1 MKKFLSLISLMLGV
15 FFTFTA
21 CGDKT
26 TKPEDESVKV
36 RVGVTIYPLKYFT
49 EAIGG
54 DKVDVFSIIPD
65 GSDAHSFDPKPM
77 DLKDLNN
84 TDIFVYNGL
93 GMEEWIDSILN
104 TLEGT
109 DVKKVEASNGIVAL
123 SAIGDN
129 DHEHEEESDHE
140 HAEEGDHEHAE
151 ESDHDHNHGGSD
163 PHVWLSLTDAIV
175 QAENIKNALTQVDQE
190 NKDYYEENYNNL
202 VKEFTSLKD
211 EYLLKFN
218 SISNKNFVTGH
229 AAFGY
234 LCRDFGLIQS
244 SIADVFGE
252 GELTPKDLEA
262 LMEYS
267 KANNVKVIFSE
278 STASEKEAET
288 LAKEVGAR
296 VEKIYALETQE
307 DGMNYIDAMRY
318 NLETIYNALK

>member
-1 MKKFLSLISLMLGV
+1 MKKFLSLISLIVGV

-26 TKPEDESVKV
+26 TKPEDESMKV

-49 EAIGG
+49 EVIGG

-65 GSDAHSFDPKPM
+65 GSDAHNFDPKPM

-93 GMEEWIDSILN
+93 GMEDWIDSILN

-109 DVKKVEASNGIVAL
+109 DVKKVEASNGAEVL
-123 SAIGDN
+123 SAIEEDN
-129 DHEHEEESDHE
+129 HDHEHEEE
-140 HAEEGDHEHAE
+140 A
-151 ESDHDHNHGGSD
+151 DHDHNHGGSD
-163 PHVWLSLTDAIV
+163 PHVWLSLTDALV
-175 QAENIKNALTQVDQE
+175 QAENIKNALVEVDQE

-211 EYLLKFN
+211 EYSAKFN
-218 SISNKNFVTGH
+218 SITNKNFVTGH

-234 LCRDFGLIQS
+234 LCRDFGLTQS

-252 GELTPKDLEA
+252 GELTPKDLQA
-262 LMEYS
+262 LIEYS
-267 KANNVKVIFSE
+267 KTNNVKVIFSE

-288 LAKEVGAR
+288 LAKEVGAK
-296 VEKIYALETQE
+296 VEKIYTLETQE
-307 DGMNYIDAMRY
+307 DDMSYIDGMKY
-318 NLETIYNALK
+318 NLETIYNSLK

>member
-1 MKKFLSLISLMLGV
+1 MKKFLSLIILTLGV
-15 FFTFTA
+15 FFTFVA

-26 TKPEDESVKV
+26 TKPEDESVKI

-49 EAIGG
+49 EVIGG
-54 DKVDVFSIIPD
+54 DKVEAFSIIPD
-65 GSDAHSFDPKPM
+65 GSDAHNFDPKPM

-109 DVKKVEASNGIVAL
+109 DVKKVEASNGIEAL
-123 SAIGDN
+123 SAIEEDDH
-129 DHEHEEESDHE
+129 DHEHSEETDHE
-140 HAEEGDHEHAE
+140 
-151 ESDHDHNHGGSD
+151 HNHGGSD

-175 QAENIKNALTQVDQE
+175 QAENIKNALVEVDQE

-211 EYLLKFN
+211 EYLVKFN

-288 LAKEVGAR
+288 LAKEIGAK

-307 DGMNYIDAMRY
+307 DNMNYIEGMRY
-318 NLETIYNALK
+318 NLETIYNSLK

>member
-65 GSDAHSFDPKPM
+65 GSDAHNFDPKPM
-77 DLKDLNN
+77 DLKDLNK

-93 GMEEWIDSILN
+93 DMEEWIDSILN

-109 DVKKVEASNGIVAL
+109 DVKKVEASTGIEAL
-123 SAIGDN
+123 SAIEED
-129 DHEHEEESDHE
+129 DHEHDEE
-140 HAEEGDHEHAE
+140 
-151 ESDHDHNHGGSD
+151 DHDHDHDHGGVD
-163 PHVWLSLTDAIV
+163 PHVWLSLSDALV
-175 QAENIKNALTQVDQE
+175 QAENIKNALVEVDQE

-211 EYLLKFN
+211 EYLAKFN
-218 SISNKNFVTGH
+218 SITNKDFVTGH

-234 LCRDFGLIQS
+234 LCRDFGLTQS

-262 LMEYS
+262 LIEYS
-267 KANNVKVIFSE
+267 KANNVEVIFSE

-307 DGMNYIDAMRY
+307 DGMNYIDGMRY

>member
-1 MKKFLSLISLMLGV
+1 MKKFLSLISLIVGV

-26 TKPEDESVKV
+26 TKPEDESMKV

-49 EAIGG
+49 EVIGG

-65 GSDAHSFDPKPM
+65 GSDAHNFDPKPM

-93 GMEEWIDSILN
+93 GMEDWIDSILN

-109 DVKKVEASNGIVAL
+109 DVKKVEASNGAEVL
-123 SAIGDN
+123 SAIEED
-129 DHEHEEESDHE
+129 DHEHEEE
-140 HAEEGDHEHAE
+140 A
-151 ESDHDHNHGGSD
+151 DHDHNHGGSD
-163 PHVWLSLTDAIV
+163 PHVWLSLTDALV
-175 QAENIKNALTQVDQE
+175 QAENIKNALVEVDQE

-211 EYLLKFN
+211 EYSAKFN
-218 SISNKNFVTGH
+218 SITNKNFVTGH

-234 LCRDFGLIQS
+234 LCRDFGLTQS

-252 GELTPKDLEA
+252 GELTPKDLQA
-262 LMEYS
+262 LIEYS
-267 KANNVKVIFSE
+267 KTNNVKVIFSE

-288 LAKEVGAR
+288 LAKEVGAK
-296 VEKIYALETQE
+296 VEKIYTLETQE
-307 DGMNYIDAMRY
+307 DDMSYIDGMKY
-318 NLETIYNALK
+318 NLETIYNSLK

>member
-1 MKKFLSLISLMLGV
+1 MKKFLSMISLVLGV

-26 TKPEDESVKV
+26 TKPEDESTKV

-49 EAIGG
+49 EVIGG

-109 DVKKVEASNGIVAL
+109 DVKKVEASNGIEAL
-123 SAIGDN
+123 SAIEEDN
-129 DHEHEEESDHE
+129 HDHEHEEEEDHE
-140 HAEEGDHEHAE
+140 HEEEA
-151 ESDHDHNHGGSD
+151 DHDHNHGGSD
-163 PHVWLSLTDAIV
+163 PHVWLSLTDALV
-175 QAENIKNALTQVDQE
+175 QAENIKNALVEVDQE

-211 EYLLKFN
+211 EYSEKF
-218 SISNKNFVTGH
+218 STITNKNFVTGH

-234 LCRDFGLIQS
+234 LCRDFGLTQS

-252 GELTPKDLEA
+252 GELTPKDLQA

-288 LAKEVGAR
+288 LAKEIGAK

-307 DGMNYIDAMRY
+307 DNMNYIEGMRY
-318 NLETIYNALK
+318 NLETIYNSLK

>member
-1 MKKFLSLISLMLGV
+1 MKKFLSLISLIVVV

-26 TKPEDESVKV
+26 TKPKDESMRV

-49 EAIGG
+49 EVIGG
-54 DKVDVFSIIPD
+54 DKVEVFSIIPD
-65 GSDAHSFDPKPM
+65 GSDAHSFDPKPK

-93 GMEEWIDSILN
+93 GMEDWIDSILN

-109 DVKKVEASNGIVAL
+109 DVKKVEASNGINAL
-123 SAIGDN
+123 SAI
-129 DHEHEEESDHE
+129 EEE
-140 HAEEGDHEHAE
+140 
-151 ESDHDHNHGGSD
+151 DHDDDDDEIEEHNHEGKD
-163 PHVWLSLTDAIV
+163 PHVWLSLSDALV
-175 QAENIKNALTQVDQE
+175 QAENIKNALVEVDQE

-202 VKEFTSLKD
+202 AKEITVLKD
-211 EYLLKFN
+211 EYLAKFN
-218 SISNKNFVTGH
+218 SITNKNFVTGH

-234 LCRDFGLIQS
+234 LCRDFGLTQK

-252 GELTPKDLEA
+252 GELTPKDLKA
-262 LMEYS
+262 LIEYS

-288 LAKEVGAR
+288 LAKEVGAK
-296 VEKIYALETQE
+296 VEKIYTLETQE
-307 DGMNYIDAMRY
+307 NNMSYLDGMKY
-318 NLETIYNALK
+318 NLETIYNSLK

>member
-1 MKKFLSLISLMLGV
+1 MKKFLSLISLIVGV

-26 TKPEDESVKV
+26 TKPEDESMKV

-49 EAIGG
+49 EVIGG

-65 GSDAHSFDPKPM
+65 GSDAHNFDPKPR

-93 GMEEWIDSILN
+93 GMEDWIDSILN

-109 DVKKVEASNGIVAL
+109 DVKKVEASNGIEVL
-123 SAIGDN
+123 SAIEED
-129 DHEHEEESDHE
+129 DHEHEEE
-140 HAEEGDHEHAE
+140 A
-151 ESDHDHNHGGSD
+151 DHNHGGSD
-163 PHVWLSLTDAIV
+163 PHVWLSLTDALV
-175 QAENIKNALTQVDQE
+175 QAENIKNALVEVDQE

-211 EYLLKFN
+211 EYLAKFS
-218 SISNKNFVTGH
+218 SITNKNFVTGH

-234 LCRDFGLIQS
+234 LCRDFGLTQS

-252 GELTPKDLEA
+252 GELAPKDLKA
-262 LMEYS
+262 LIEYS
-267 KANNVKVIFSE
+267 KTNNVKVIFSE

-288 LAKEVGAR
+288 LAKEVGAK
-296 VEKIYALETQE
+296 VEKIYTLETQE
-307 DGMNYIDAMRY
+307 DDMSYIEGMRY
-318 NLETIYNALK
+318 NLETIYNSLK

>member
-26 TKPEDESVKV
+26 IKPEDESVKV

-123 SAIGDN
+123 SAIGD
-129 DHEHEEESDHE
+129 DKHGHEHEEE
-140 HAEEGDHEHAE
+140 G
-151 ESDHDHNHGGSD
+151 DHNHGGSD

-211 EYLLKFN
+211 EYLLKFD

-296 VEKIYALETQE
+296 VEKIYSLETQE
-307 DGMNYIDAMRY
+307 DGMNYIDGMRY
-318 NLETIYNALK
+318 NLESIYNALK